1 MASNQSQ
8 IKDKKVLELR
18 KVRHFSESLK
28 RKIVSELENCEI
40 SISEVAS
47 LYSVSVQSV
56 YRWLHLYSKHIQT
69 STRMVVEMESEAKK
83 TIELSARIAELERII
98 GQKQLTI
105 DYLDKLVELAGHH
118 YEIDLKKTFVTPP
131 SSGSKATN

>member
-105 DYLDKLVELAGHH
+105 DYLDKLIELAGHH
-118 YEIDLKKTFVTPP
+118 YEVDLKKTFVTPP

>member
-56 YRWLHLYSKHIQT
+56 YRWLHLYSKYIQT

-105 DYLDKLVELAGHH
+105 DYLDKLIELAGHH

-131 SSGSKATN
+131 SSGSKAIN

>member
-105 DYLDKLVELAGHH
+105 DYLDKLIELAGHH

-131 SSGSKATN
+131 SSGSKAIN

>member
-1 MASNQSQ
+1 MTSNQSQ

-18 KVRHFSESLK
+18 KVRHFSEPLK

-47 LYSVSVQSV
+47 LYSVRVQSI
-56 YRWLHLYSKHIQT
+56 YRWLHLYSKHVQT

-105 DYLDKLVELAGHH
+105 DYLDKLIELAGHH
-118 YEIDLKKTFVTPP
+118 YEVDLKKTFVTPP